1 MIFSTSSPTYPA
13 SVSVVASAIVKGTRS
28 IFASVWAS
36 RVLPQNEHRRV
47 PLPSRVRAIRSLL
60 LGRQHERFA
69 DRARRRL
76 GRDDFV
82 DDSIVLRLLGG
93 HEKVAIGVTLDL
105 VHALAGVVHEDA
117 VQLLAHPED
126 LAGLDVDVGR
136 LALHA
141 AQRLVD
147 HDP

>member
-1 MIFSTSSPTYPA
+1 MMSLQSSMHSSQMYTVGPAISLRTS
-13 SVSVVASAIVKGTRS
+13 
-28 IFASVWAS
+28 FWL
-36 RVLPQNEHRRV
+36 LPQNEHRRV

-105 VHALAGVVHEDA
+105 VHA
-117 VQLLAHPED
+117 
-126 LAGLDVDVGR
+126 
-136 LALHA
+136 
-141 AQRLVD
+141 
-147 HDP
+147 